1 MDEECDKENVCPVET
16 METEVVK
23 SVDLQCIAKAVESNQ
38 RDQEIEAVIP
48 QETHPDQNKESISVD
63 AIDIFSSGADE
74 KTQEQSEEIVCVSD
88 NTNAT
93 VEATITPSTAE
104 QEELIK
110 SPPAKKIQ
118 HGSRGRVAQ
127 KSKKEIAKAPAVLSL
142 IEEEYMSSPVPA
154 SPTRGR
160 RAKKLLE
167 VPEKTASPVRK
178 SARGRVPKHSFVEE
192 AKKTEAL
199 QVLVESINTEMTNS
213 LPVVTKTRKGRK
225 AKQDDA
231 DAAVVPTVDAN
242 AVDSQCTDA
251 NEEQVQAP
259 VVKPGRRKKDKK
271 ENQPSEELEQK
282 TTEIVYEENAVAP
295 GDVKLQI
302 SLATE
307 TVSATRARRGRPAKK
322 EHLKTEPTPALES
335 EITSTHVIV
344 VAEKP
349 LTPVAKS
356 GRGRKGKK
364 EMVKDQ
370 PVNENE
376 DVTVVSKA
384 VADVDHKEESQ
395 TLVVKSGRGRKA
407 KQQKSQIAEEVVDQ
421 PAVDTSTH
429 LPVTEEHTETV
440 VKPVRGS
447 RKTKQSKVTLT
458 VEAEEKVVS
467 PVEQAETPVVKSSRK
482 RSVIAKEPEMVA
494 DVSVKRGR
502 RAAAVAVVTSR
513 ARKAVAKT
521 ESEDV
526 TLSEEPVKPVKHTR
540 RTAKAP
546 DSKKEENTMTQA
558 DSEFVA
564 VEKTT
569 VVALEKVKRGFRSNR
584 QKDST
589 KDISETPIKESA
601 TAEEA
606 NEIKSSKIVNWSPDL
621 VVCKDIEI
629 STDVKEL
636 HVKKSKR
643 LGKLPAETNQSA
655 DLPPRGR
662 RERGAKKEEP
672 PVEDSQEAVNVKPL
686 RRGKAVASSVPKS
699 EPTDRK
705 TSTPLKRKMIEVT
718 DESVNKEP
726 LPKKRGR
733 VAKSAEVATEVPSKE
748 KTSEAEPEKAEPT
761 PKTTGNRAARGQKRT
776 AQEPDPAPAK
786 AQVSVLGKHN
796 VNAVL
801 LCVFLKDSR
810 TLHWGLVRSGCS
822 RTLHWGL
829 VKSGC
834 SRTLHWGLVRSGCS
848 MNLIVQLG
856 TIK

>member
-1 MDEECDKENVCPVET
+1 M
-16 METEVVK
+16 
-23 SVDLQCIAKAVESNQ
+23 
-38 RDQEIEAVIP
+38 
-48 QETHPDQNKESISVD
+48 
-63 AIDIFSSGADE
+63 
-74 KTQEQSEEIVCVSD
+74 
-88 NTNAT
+88 
-93 VEATITPSTAE
+93 
-104 QEELIK
+104 
-110 SPPAKKIQ
+110 
-118 HGSRGRVAQ
+118 
-127 KSKKEIAKAPAVLSL
+127 
-142 IEEEYMSSPVPA
+142 
-154 SPTRGR
+154 
-160 RAKKLLE
+160 
-167 VPEKTASPVRK
+167 
-178 SARGRVPKHSFVEE
+178 
-192 AKKTEAL
+192 
-199 QVLVESINTEMTNS
+199 
-213 LPVVTKTRKGRK
+213 
-225 AKQDDA
+225 
-231 DAAVVPTVDAN
+231 
-242 AVDSQCTDA
+242 
-251 NEEQVQAP
+251 
-259 VVKPGRRKKDKK
+259 
-271 ENQPSEELEQK
+271 
-282 TTEIVYEENAVAP
+282 
-295 GDVKLQI
+295 
-302 SLATE
+302 
-307 TVSATRARRGRPAKK
+307 
-322 EHLKTEPTPALES
+322 KTEPTPALES

-364 EMVKDQ
+364 EMVVKDQ
-370 PVNENE
+370 PVDENE

-643 LGKLPAETNQSA
+643 LGKLPAETTSTESNQSA

-662 RERGAKKEEP
+662 RGRGAKKEEP

-761 PKTTGNRAARGQKRT
+761 PKKTGNRAARGQKRT

-786 AQVSVLGKHN
+786 AQVSVLGTTTRKGRG
-796 VNAVL
+796 VKKVEEVDVPTEAAPVR
-801 LCVFLKDSR
+801 R
-810 TLHWGLVRSGCS
+810 TR
-822 RTLHWGL
+822 R
-829 VKSGC
+829 K
-834 SRTLHWGLVRSGCS
+834 
-848 MNLIVQLG
+848 
-856 TIK
+856 